1 MKKFLGLIFS
11 SVNIGEFK
19 VITIFG
25 LKFKIENYAPAL
37 HRIEAALGRF
47 NSRYDLPNLSIE
59 HSMFLLAGIQT
70 AEYVMKNMDKVKTF
84 DDKLELLSYA
94 FSISQKDGLNLEFGV
109 FSGETINHLSS
120 KYPTLKFYGFD
131 SFEGLP
137 EAWRSN
143 FEKGMFAC
151 EGLPKVNQNVE
162 LIKGWFDSSLP
173 DFVAKEKEYCSFI
186 HIDCDIYSSTK
197 TVFDLLADRIKS
209 GTVIVFDEYFN
220 YPNWQ
225 KHEFK
230 AFQEF
235 VAANG
240 IKYEYIGYVTTLEQ
254 AAVRII

>member
-137 EAWRSN
+137 
-143 FEKGMFAC
+143 
-151 EGLPKVNQNVE
+151 KVNQNVE

-173 DFVAKEKEYCSFI
+173 DFVAKEEEYCSFI

>member
-1 MKKFLGLIFS
+1 
-11 SVNIGEFK
+11 
-19 VITIFG
+19 
-25 LKFKIENYAPAL
+25 
-37 HRIEAALGRF
+37 
-47 NSRYDLPNLSIE
+47 
-59 HSMFLLAGIQT
+59 
-70 AEYVMKNMDKVKTF
+70 MKNMDKVKTF
-84 DDKLELLSYA
+84 DDPLELLSYT
-94 FSISQKDGLNLEFGV
+94 FPISQKDGLNLEFGV
-109 FSGETINHLSS
+109 FSGKTINHLSS

-131 SFEGLP
+131 SFEGLS

-173 DFVAKEKEYCSFI
+173 DFVAKEEEYCSFI